1 MLKMK
6 LALIFGLFLVLCLSY
21 QVVQAEDADAK
32 GEPVPEG
39 EPAAEPTGDEATKQS
54 GKSVAQDA
62 KTGKSTGVLGSS
74 ALAVPTILALVTVAK
89 WIL

>member
-39 EPAAEPTGDEATKQS
+39 EPAAEPTG
-54 GKSVAQDA
+54 
-62 KTGKSTGVLGSS
+62 KSTGVLGSS